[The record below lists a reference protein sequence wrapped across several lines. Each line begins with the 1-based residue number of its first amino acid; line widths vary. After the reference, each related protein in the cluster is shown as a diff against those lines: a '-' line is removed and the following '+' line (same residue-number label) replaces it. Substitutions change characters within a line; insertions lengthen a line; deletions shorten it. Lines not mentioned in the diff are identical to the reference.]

1 LNQINI
7 IAATAS
13 PVAMMEP
20 ITMPAIA
27 PTGKSLPFPICEG
40 GDGIAVVE
48 LGPIAGVAL
57 TKPEADCVLL
67 GVMVGIGPFAGFI
80 SLAYSDHEGFL
91 YVECP
96 ESVAQPRLRNVP
108 RP

>member
-1 LNQINI
+1 LNQITI

-13 PVAMMEP
+13 PVAMIEP

-27 PTGKSLPFPICEG
+27 PSGKALPFPICKG

-57 TKPEADCVLL
+57 TNLEL
-67 GVMVGIGPFAGFI
+67 I
-80 SLAYSDHEGFL
+80 AYYSGL
-91 YVECP
+91 W
-96 ESVAQPRLRNVP
+96 
-108 RP
+108 